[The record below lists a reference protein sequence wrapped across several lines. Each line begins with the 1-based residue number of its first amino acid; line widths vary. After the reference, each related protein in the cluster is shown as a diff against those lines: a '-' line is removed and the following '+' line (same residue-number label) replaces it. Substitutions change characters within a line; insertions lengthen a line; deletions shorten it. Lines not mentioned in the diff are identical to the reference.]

1 MLRYGPPRCRWE
13 GDSSGE
19 KNIQAIKDGFKGF
32 HTNWAM
38 NTHKSFLVSRTMSK
52 LEKNRQDYIQEKNQR
67 I

>member
-1 MLRYGPPRCRWE
+1 MGRRLKWR
-13 GDSSGE
+13 

-52 LEKNRQDYIQEKNQR
+52 LKKNRQDYIQEKNQR